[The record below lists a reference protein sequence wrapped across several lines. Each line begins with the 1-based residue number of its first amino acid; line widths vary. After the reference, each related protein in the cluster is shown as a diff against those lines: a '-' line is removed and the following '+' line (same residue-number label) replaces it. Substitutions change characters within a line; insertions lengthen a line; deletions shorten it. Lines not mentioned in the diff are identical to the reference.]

1 MKEYRGWQA
10 NPKNSF
16 PSEIS
21 AAVQSYIDRY
31 GFPPQVLE
39 ISDQLEKV
47 ELPEGLQMVVSAVRI
62 PKNILLLGSE
72 ESEAV

>member
-1 MKEYRGWQA
+1 MKEYRAWQA

-16 PSEIS
+16 PSEVS
-21 AAVQSYIDRY
+21 AAVQSYINRY

-47 ELPEGLQMVVSAVRI
+47 ELPEGLQVVVSAVRI
-62 PKNILLLGSE
+62 PKNIMLLGLE
-72 ESEAV
+72 ESEVV

>member
-1 MKEYRGWQA
+1 MKEYRAWQA

-16 PSEIS
+16 PSEVS
-21 AAVQSYIDRY
+21 AAIQSYMDRY

-72 ESEAV
+72 ESSVE

>member
-1 MKEYRGWQA
+1 MTYRGWQS

-21 AAVQSYIDRY
+21 AAVQFYIDRY

-72 ESEAV
+72 ESSVE

>member
-1 MKEYRGWQA
+1 MTVYRGWQA

-16 PSEIS
+16 PSEVS
-21 AAVQSYIDRY
+21 AAIQSYMDRY

-39 ISDQLEKV
+39 ISDRLEKV
-47 ELPEGLQMVVSAVRI
+47 ELPEGLQMVVSDVRI

-72 ESEAV
+72 ESEVA

>member
-1 MKEYRGWQA
+1 MTVYRGWQA
-10 NPKNSF
+10 NPKNPFS
-16 PSEIS
+16 SEVS